1 MPMHSEP
8 PRFRLLLPAVGI
20 LLTALGIL
28 GLVRGER
35 EGWGGFIY
43 SPQRVVEW
51 VEPGSAAEGAGLQP
65 GDSILTV
72 DGRPAAGLPMQSRW
86 ASTRPGQA
94 HRLEFVREGRP
105 LTALVTYRPR
115 GANPFAQGA
124 LAVLLVFL
132 WGGLWAR
139 LSTDSA
145 AARALGRAGLAAGVA
160 LAATPNVGGLW
171 NGILSH
177 VQVATLVLVVLFV
190 LQLVVLL
197 PIPKPVSA
205 SRAAAAAVWTSWVLL
220 VAFEVV
226 ELLVHPRFYRST
238 GSVAGLVI
246 LAYLGL
252 AVAALVHSLATT
264 PRGTVWR
271 SGLGWALLGVGVAI
285 AAIVVPMVGA
295 ALRLP
300 GAEGAELLLVA
311 LPLALALAVR
321 QQARAGP

>member
-1 MPMHSEP
+1 MTTTP
-8 PRFRLLLPAVGI
+8 PLLRSLLPAVGV
-20 LLTALGIL
+20 LLSALGIL

-35 EGWGGFIY
+35 DGWGGFIY

-51 VEPGSAAEGAGLQP
+51 VEPGSAAADAGLQP

-72 DGRPAAGLPMQSRW
+72 DGRPAADLPMQSRW

-105 LTALVTYRPR
+105 LTVEVTYRPR

-124 LAVLLVFL
+124 LVVLLAFL

-139 LSTDSA
+139 RSTDTA

-160 LAATPNVGGLW
+160 LAATPSVGGLW

-177 VQVATLVLVVLFV
+177 VQVAALVLVVLFV

-197 PIPKPVSA
+197 PTPKSVGA
-205 SRAAAAAVWTSWVLL
+205 SRAAAAAALTPWVLL

-226 ELLVHPRFYRST
+226 ELLVHPRLYRST
-238 GSVAGLVI
+238 GNVAGLVI
-246 LAYLGL
+246 LAYLAL

-271 SGLGWALLGVGVAI
+271 SGLGWALLGMLLAI
-285 AAIVVPMVGA
+285 TAIVVPMVGTA
-295 ALRLP
+295 MRLP
-300 GAEGAELLLVA
+300 GAAWAELLLVA
-311 LPLALALAVR
+311 LPLALALGVR
-321 QQARAGP
+321 QQARAAP